1 MKYYLL
7 LALLPFSL
15 SATNLTALI
24 DKAHSNELIDVY
36 KSKVLSAS
44 KTYDATKSS
53 YFPRID
59 LGGSAQLISPKDA
72 LGAGQIYNVNAEASV
87 IVLDGFRR
95 ENILDEKRKLRHASE
110 FDLSQIKKDLS
121 FQVANLYFNL
131 QIVQADIKA
140 LEQTKEQLQ
149 EQLKQQRKFFN
160 ARLTTEDNVVR
171 IEAAVANVDYRI
183 EVERYK
189 YDESMAK
196 LYTLTNTIL
205 EKVEKSSL
213 KEPTFKNSQELDR
226 LKALA
231 SNIEAVGFQ
240 AEQVDSSYYPTIVL
254 RDKYGYT
261 GYEDDALDE
270 LGIPGVERINT
281 QNVLMLNLSMNVI
294 DFSAASEQKE
304 AVMAQKRALES
315 QLAYQR
321 KEANA
326 DMKLA
331 KRAIERSK
339 KLLKAS
345 ELSQDASNRTFE
357 IVEKK
362 YKARVVD
369 YVKYLDALT
378 QKTDAQAQYNRALG
392 ALEISYASYY
402 YYAGFDIK
410 EYIK

>member
-1 MKYYLL
+1 MKAYLL
-7 LALLPFSL
+7 LALMPFSL
-15 SATNLTALI
+15 CATNLGTLI
-24 DKAHSNELIDVY
+24 NQAHSNELIDMY
-36 KSKVLSAS
+36 KSKVISAS

-59 LGGSAQLISPKDA
+59 FGGSAQLISPKDA

-87 IVLDGFRR
+87 IVLDGFKR
-95 ENILDEKRKLRHASE
+95 ENILDEKTKLRHASE
-110 FDLSQIKKDLS
+110 FDLSQIRKDLS
-121 FQVANLYFNL
+121 FQVAGLYFNL

-196 LYTLTNTIL
+196 LYTLTNSVV

-213 KEPTFKNSQELDR
+213 VAPTFESSQELDR

-231 SNIEAVGFQ
+231 SNVEAVGFQ

-281 QNVLMLNLSMNVI
+281 QNVLMLTLSMNVI
-294 DFSAASEQKE
+294 DFSSASEQKE

-339 KLLKAS
+339 TLLKAS

-378 QKTDAQAQYNRALG
+378 QKTEAQAQYNRAVG

-402 YYAGFDIK
+402 YYAGFDVK
-410 EYIK
+410 EYVK